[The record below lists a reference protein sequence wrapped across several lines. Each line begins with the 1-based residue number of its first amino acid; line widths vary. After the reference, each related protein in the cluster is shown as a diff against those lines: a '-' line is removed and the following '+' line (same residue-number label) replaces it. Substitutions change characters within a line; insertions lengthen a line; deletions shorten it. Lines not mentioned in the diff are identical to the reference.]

1 MKKKKSER
9 TKEKIIKTF
18 YQLNMEPSR
27 PLSTVSQICDEL
39 EIAVSTFYCHFC
51 GINDLIEQE
60 SEKLVEFWDT
70 FLAGYMRQAV
80 QATPTTILPHETV
93 AAIIQG
99 YMNRKA
105 EHLVLMRP
113 DLNLPVRQHLYD
125 TIRTATAI
133 HMKFFPEL
141 EREYAI
147 TFLAEGSA
155 PTILSYLAKEDMSVE
170 AFTDLMFFM
179 GNAVI
184 REAEKFRS
192 SQ

>member
-1 MKKKKSER
+1 MKKRKSER
-9 TKEKIIKTF
+9 TKDKIIRTF
-18 YQLNMEPSR
+18 YQLNMETSR

-60 SEKLVEFWDT
+60 SAKLIEFWDT
-70 FLAGYMRQAV
+70 
-80 QATPTTILPHETV
+80 ILPRETV
-93 AAIIQG
+93 AYIIQG

-113 DLNLPVRQHLYD
+113 DLNLPVRQYLYN
-125 TIRTATAI
+125 TIRAATTI
-133 HMKFFPEL
+133 HMKFFPEI

-155 PTILSYLAKEDMSVE
+155 PAIFSYLSKEDMSVE
-170 AFTDLMFFM
+170 AFTDLMFHM

-184 REAEKFRS
+184 REAGKFRR

>member
-1 MKKKKSER
+1 MKKRKSER
-9 TKEKIIKTF
+9 TKDKIIRTF
-18 YQLNMEPSR
+18 YQLNMETSR

-60 SEKLVEFWDT
+60 SAKLIEFWDT
-70 FLAGYMRQAV
+70 FLDDYMRQADM
-80 QATPTTILPHETV
+80 ATPATILPRETV
-93 AAIIQG
+93 AYIIQG

-113 DLNLPVRQHLYD
+113 DLNLPVRQYLYN
-125 TIRTATAI
+125 TIRAATTI
-133 HMKFFPEL
+133 HMKFFPEI

-155 PTILSYLAKEDMSVE
+155 PAIFSYLSKEDMSVE
-170 AFTDLMFFM
+170 AFTDLMFHM

-184 REAEKFRS
+184 REAGKFRR